1 MNESLANMSMA
12 SDLQRA
18 SNLVGKFASVDVNG
32 QTITGKVDTV
42 EYKDGTAYLSI
53 EGEKYPLSSLVES
66 IDSTYL
72 TATELSKQ
80 FDSILETLPMLEAL
94 SESDEAKITNLRAAY
109 DAMDMYQQ
117 SFISKDSLAKLA
129 VYEERLAQIKEAN
142 KTEDEGS
149 KESSENENGST
160 EEVSE

>member
-1 MNESLANMSMA
+1 
-12 SDLQRA
+12 
-18 SNLVGKFASVDVNG
+18 
-32 QTITGKVDTV
+32 
-42 EYKDGTAYLSI
+42 
-53 EGEKYPLSSLVES
+53 
-66 IDSTYL
+66 
-72 TATELSKQ
+72 
-80 FDSILETLPMLEAL
+80 MLEAL

-149 KESSENENGST
+149 EEPSENENGST
-160 EEVSE
+160 EEVTE

>member
-1 MNESLANMSMA
+1 MVSWVKEMEGVGLKYVLNTIWSELEIPPSIPPALFVSKIVFPSLTLILSLL
-12 SDLQRA
+12 SEP
-18 SNLVGKFASVDVNG
+18 FF
-32 QTITGKVDTV
+32 V
-42 EYKDGTAYLSI
+42 E
-53 EGEKYPLSSLVES
+53 EEKPEPISKPF
-66 IDSTYL
+66 
-72 TATELSKQ
+72 TATKLSKQ

-149 KESSENENGST
+149 EEPSENENGST
-160 EEVSE
+160 EEVTE